1 MLAEVLPSRGRKIEM
16 ILAGDLIKKTEFT
29 IEEISE
35 FELRDHGDGGVT
47 WNASKDKEVVFD
59 LSDEQAELLRKQSA
73 RMDEEGKVT
82 RENLSLL
89 QKIDKL

>member
-35 FELRDHGDGGVT
+35 FELRDHGDGRVT

-73 RMDEEGKVT
+73 RMDEDGKVT